1 MTTEAQNLLPELTD
15 ENIIDFDKQED
26 LLIIRNFIDKN
37 NEIIL
42 NRQEAAI
49 LFIELLN
56 FLRKTN

>member
-15 ENIIDFDKQED
+15 ENIIDFDNQED

>member
-1 MTTEAQNLLPELTD
+1 MEQYQELTD
-15 ENIIDFDKQED
+15 ENIIDFDNQED
-26 LLIIRNFIDKN
+26 LLIIRNFIDNN